1 MENKID
7 AQRTKFLS
15 LLTSYLTTIME
26 STDHTVELFQKSHDD
41 TLKALSLDE
50 LNELAAKL
58 L

>member
-15 LLTSYLTTIME
+15 LLAAYLNTIME
-26 STDHTVELFQKSHDD
+26 STNETVEMFQKSHFE

-50 LNELAAKL
+50 LNELTSSL